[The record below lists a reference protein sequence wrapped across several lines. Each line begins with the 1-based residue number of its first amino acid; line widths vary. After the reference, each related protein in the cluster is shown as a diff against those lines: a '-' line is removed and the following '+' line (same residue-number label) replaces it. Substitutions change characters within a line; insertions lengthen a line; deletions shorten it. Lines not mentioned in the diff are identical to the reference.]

1 MADLRLNARI
11 KTSTV
16 ECGAT
21 AKALPTTPLNSQ
33 TSRILYNDG
42 SFTVFLGNQDVE
54 ASGTNKG
61 IPLDTGKERTFGC
74 SDKFLI
80 YGITAGSAVN
90 VIIGEAY

>member
-1 MADLRLNARI
+1 M

-42 SFTVFLGNQDVE
+42 GATVFLGDQNVT
-54 ASGTNKG
+54 ASGANKG
-61 IPLDTGKERTFGC
+61 IPLEPSKERPFGC
-74 SDKFLI
+74 SEKFMI
-80 YGITAGSAVN
+80 YGITAGTAVN